1 MKIQCL
7 FLITVALSSL
17 WISGSSQAQQQGQ
30 GRPIV
35 RIIYFYPKDRSP
47 QVDID
52 AKVDKLVK
60 DVQQVYAGLMAA
72 HGFGRKTFLFET
84 DAAGKAVV
92 HHVKGKFEDAYYH
105 NQAGK
110 VWDESAERFDLS
122 KNIYLAFLDVSTELL
137 DGFAC
142 GYGGFR
148 GSFAGSVLIPAS
160 GGCFDGAYGVDV
172 TAHELGHSFG
182 LAHDF
187 RTDTAAERIF
197 LNTDDVMITSYC
209 AAEWLDAHAA
219 FNTGTTAFSHDTTAK
234 LLPPNLAAAP
244 NTFSLRFEV
253 TDPDGLHQVQL
264 LIPKSDGDLLLRDC
278 KGLNGAADST
288 VEFVTVL
295 SPKAS
300 TVSLR
305 YIDTHGNHSTQA
317 YPIDVASMSPTRD
330 LSSPDSGLVAYW
342 TFNEKD
348 GNITSDLSGN
358 GHDGT
363 LIGDPEWVDGY
374 FEGGLEFDQDR
385 DEVNVPYHKSL
396 NPESF
401 TVCAWAKL
409 EPGSSGYRAVV
420 SSRDDFPP
428 RGYILY
434 ASPNNTWEFWIGTG
448 NRWSNTG
455 GPAANPGRW
464 DHLAAVYADGI
475 QEFYVNGQF
484 VGSVLS
490 EFSVNQSQE
499 LLIGAGAN
507 EVYSHAYHFKGK
519 IDHVYLYD
527 RALTE
532 AEIALVMNG
541 DPIAMEQFGQI
552 AEDVNGDGVVNIQD
566 LVLVASHLGKA
577 GQNAADVNAD
587 GIVDIRDL
595 VKVAG
600 AL

>member
-1 MKIQCL
+1 MKIRYL
-7 FLITVALSSL
+7 FFMAVALSSP
-17 WISGSSQAQQQGQ
+17 WISASSQAQQQEQ
-30 GRPIV
+30 ERPIV
-35 RIIYFYPKDRSP
+35 RIIYFYPNDRSP
-47 QVDID
+47 QPDID
-52 AKVDKLVK
+52 AKLDKLVK
-60 DVQQVYAGLMAA
+60 DVQQVYVGLMEA

-84 DAAGKAVV
+84 DTTGRAVV
-92 HHVKGKFEDAYYH
+92 HHVKGKFNDAYYH

-110 VWDESAERFDLS
+110 VWDESWERFDLS

-148 GSFAGSVLIPAS
+148 GSFAGSTLIPAS

-182 LAHDF
+182 LPHDF
-187 RTDTAAERIF
+187 RTDTAAKRIF
-197 LNTDDVMITSYC
+197 LNTDDLMITSYC

-219 FNTGTTAFSHDTTAK
+219 FNTDITSFSHNTTAK
-234 LLPPNLAAAP
+234 ILPPNLAAAP
-244 NTFSLRFEV
+244 NTFNLRFQV

-264 LIPKSDGDLLLRDC
+264 LIPKSDSDLLLHGC

-295 SPKAS
+295 SPRTS

-305 YIDTHGNHSTQA
+305 YIDTHGNYSTQA
-317 YPIDVASMSPTRD
+317 YPIDVASISPTPD
-330 LSSPDSGLVAYW
+330 PTSPDSGLIAYW
-342 TFNEKD
+342 TFNEKN
-348 GNITSDLSGN
+348 GNITSDLSRN

-363 LIGDPEWVDGY
+363 LIGDPQWVDGY
-374 FEGGLEFDQDR
+374 FDGALEFDQNR

-401 TVCAWAKL
+401 TVCAWANL
-409 EPGSSGYRAVV
+409 EPGSSGYRTVV
-420 SSRDDFPP
+420 SSRDDFPQ

-434 ASPNNTWEFWIGTG
+434 ANPNNNWEFWIGTG

-455 GPAANPGRW
+455 GPAANLGKW
-464 DHLAAVYADGI
+464 DHLAGVYADGI

-484 VGSVLS
+484 VGSVPA
-490 EFSVNQSQE
+490 EFSTNQTQE

-507 EVYSHAYHFKGK
+507 EVYSHAYHFNGK
-519 IDHVYLYD
+519 IDHVYIYD
-527 RALTE
+527 RALTKS
-532 AEIALVMNG
+532 EIALVMNG
-541 DPIAMEQFGQI
+541 DPIAMEQPGQI

-566 LVLVASHLGKA
+566 MVLVASHLGKT

-595 VKVAG
+595 VLIAG